1 MSNNENIVDIANNY
15 MYPTTLESYLEKG
28 LLKEYLMCLDSSSL
42 EYAMDYILEQERT
55 EIRELILKAIQEEFK
70 IRDNN
75 KGKVRLP
82 IYMGRFIKTEKNTLL
97 IFLANHKLSDYLQS
111 LSDTELDD
119 AERNLYMDD
128 IVGNA
133 LEILSAIRIEKE
145 YRTQEIEEQN
155 IKVVK

>member
-128 IVGNA
+128 IVGDA